1 MSRLSEALRRAR
13 ELYLAGAHTLLLAP
27 PVVDQADLLKAAC
40 DGDSELMLTAWTLL
54 DQCAP
59 GCSFSTYADGGR
71 VKVEGDVV
79 AVTYFYDRRVSE
91 VAAVLGKACALAEAM
106 PREPL
111 RKLSVVPQLPPEVVQ
126 VPAAA
131 PPQRSRRFD
140 GFVQEPEEEDE
151 LDG

>member
-1 MSRLSEALRRAR
+1 MSRLSDALRRAR
-13 ELYLAGAHTLLLAP
+13 ELYLAGAHPLLLAP
-27 PVVDQADLLKAAC
+27 PVVDQAGLLKAAC

-59 GCSFSTYADGGR
+59 GGSFSTYADGGR

-91 VAAVLGKACALAEAM
+91 VAAVIGKACALAEAM

-111 RKLSVVPQLPPEVVQ
+111 RRLSVVPPPPAEVVQ
-126 VPAAA
+126 EPAVL
-131 PPQRSRRFD
+131 PQRSRRYT
-140 GFVQEPEEEDE
+140 GFVQDPEEEGR
-151 LDG
+151 DGG